1 MEIRL
6 YSVSLYFITLQ
17 LAHSIAQFK
26 IHALPLF
33 KFKMAKSPSIHSDIR
48 KNRRHNPLSDDIT
61 SAGPLRTKSNKR
73 KANAGEEEDR
83 YVDSRSSRKILRI
96 GQDLVDEE
104 QEEVDARAPN
114 PAFAFESRLC
124 GESEQDEDSQV
135 EDEEA
140 WGDEDND
147 IIDEV
152 VCIKSILL

>member
-1 MEIRL
+1 MR
-6 YSVSLYFITLQ
+6 
-17 LAHSIAQFK
+17 
-26 IHALPLF
+26 
-33 KFKMAKSPSIHSDIR
+33 SDLR
-48 KNRRHNPLSDDIT
+48 KTRRHNPLSDDIT

-73 KANAGEEEDR
+73 KANAGEEEEDR

-104 QEEVDARAPN
+104 QAEVDARAPN
-114 PAFAFESRLC
+114 PAFAFESRLG

-152 VCIKSILL
+152 VCTNINIVSILRAESITVTDRPSRSGLVQ